1 MVFTVKDNYF
11 RKHVTN
17 SKEVMELCILLW
29 PQELSSVTQRIT
41 RITTSSTRDTIAPNK
56 LMEQPLVTT
65 NQPKRLFFH
74 QIIVPIAKLCSSNP
88 LMNKKIFVK
97 LCIFN
102 MKGCMYACSCIQ
114 VPLCKHAT
122 HFISVILAIFSLQ
135 YVKEKYYYS
144 NIQPY
149 SQST

>member
-1 MVFTVKDNYF
+1 
-11 RKHVTN
+11 
-17 SKEVMELCILLW
+17 MELCILLW

-65 NQPKRLFFH
+65 NQPKRSFSH
-74 QIIVPIAKLCSSNP
+74 QIIVPIAKLWSSNP
-88 LMNKKIFVK
+88 LMYRKIFLK
-97 LCIFN
+97 LYIFNMKGCICIFN
-102 MKGCMYACSCIQ
+102 IKGCMYACSCIQ
-114 VPLCKHAT
+114 VSLCKHAT
-122 HFISVILAIFSLQ
+122 HFISVIVAIFLLQ
-135 YVKEKYYYS
+135 YVKDTLEEKYCHN